1 MTTHI
6 MQSTTTYTIAALPGD
21 GIGPEV
27 TRAALDVLDAVADAA
42 GFRFDVSEHP
52 MGGAALDAT
61 GVPFPAQTQTACSNA
76 DAVVLGAV
84 GGPQW
89 DDATGDQ
96 RPEAGLLALRKHLG
110 VYANLRPV
118 VVPTALADASPLRPA
133 QVAGTDVLIV
143 RELTGGI
150 YFGTP
155 AERTATEAH
164 NTMRYTK
171 AEIERIARIAFE
183 KAQQRGG
190 RVTSVDKANVLEVSR
205 LWRDVV
211 TDLHQREYPDVP
223 LDHLYVD
230 NAAMQLVQR
239 PTDFDVILT
248 GNLFGDILSDLA
260 ATFPGSLGLL
270 PSASLGGDV
279 GLFEPV
285 HGSAP
290 DIAGQDVANP
300 IAALLSG
307 AMLLDDLG
315 ESAAAD
321 AVRHGVDAAL
331 DAGRRTADLARDG
344 ETAVSTSEMASH
356 VASFATETLPSSPT
370 MTENLH
376 P

>member
-1 MTTHI
+1 MET
-6 MQSTTTYTIAALPGD
+6 STTYQIAHLPGD
-21 GIGPEV
+21 GIGPAV
-27 TRAALDVLDAVADAA
+27 TRAALDVMAELGDAC
-42 GFRFDVSEHP
+42 GFRLNVDEHP
-52 MGGAALDAT
+52 IGGAALDAT
-61 GVPFPAQTQTACSNA
+61 GSPFPEATRAACSNA
-76 DAVVLGAV
+76 DAVFLGAV
-84 GGPQW
+84 GGPDW
-89 DDATGDQ
+89 DDATGDR

-118 VVPTALADASPLRPA
+118 VVPEALAEASPLRPE
-133 QVAGTDVLIV
+133 QVAGTDVVIV

-155 AERTATEAH
+155 RGRTPDGAH
-164 NTMRYTK
+164 NTMRYSREEV
-171 AEIERIARIAFE
+171 ARIARMAFE
-183 KAQQRGG
+183 QAEQRGG

-211 TDLHQREYPDVP
+211 TDLHAEAVSDVE

-239 PTDFDVILT
+239 PTSFDVILT
-248 GNLFGDILSDLA
+248 SNLFGDILSDLA

-290 DIAGQDVANP
+290 DIAGQNTANP
-300 IAALLSG
+300 LAALLSG

-315 ESAAAD
+315 ESDAASAL
-321 AVRHGVDAAL
+321 RHGVDAAL
-331 DAGRRTADLARDG
+331 DAGHRTADLARGG
-344 ETAVSTSEMASH
+344 ETPVSTSEMAAQ
-356 VASFATETLPSSPT
+356 VASFATKAPLPNASIPT
-370 MTENLH
+370 
-376 P
+376 